1 MDLKKITEA
10 LRHLH
15 DRNRRV
21 EAEKAWETSWTR
33 RWWITSITFAV
44 AVIWLTIIHEP
55 VAFAKALV
63 PAAGYLLST
72 LTLPMIKSGWIAR
85 YEKK

>member
-1 MDLKKITEA
+1 MDLKKIIQA
-10 LRHLH
+10 LNHLH

-33 RWWITSITFAV
+33 RLWIAVITFFV
-44 AVIWLTIIHEP
+44 ALVWLFVIHEP
-55 VAFAKALV
+55 LAWAKALI
-63 PAAGYLLST
+63 PAAGYILST

-85 YEKK
+85 YEK